1 MIEEILR
8 IQGYSHS
15 PPAALPALT
24 RIVPA
29 ATTWKQEESV
39 RGPLCAWGYDE
50 VILDSFV
57 TDENERQEAGRDT
70 VSVENP
76 PSGKGVLR
84 PSVLPNM
91 LSLARYLPFLVPERR
106 LFEIGRTFHRVGGWP
121 EERRTVAWMVIPV
134 ADQRAGTPKNVAPTA
149 IPLRPRQRQCFGG
162 SVYTF
167 LGNRR
172 IWRGSLFSPE
182 GVPDSWT
189 STDAWWATW
198 GNWITLP
205 SDSRPPARASAP
217 RWVCPALA

>member
-8 IQGYSHS
+8 IQGYTHS
-15 PPAALPALT
+15 PPAALPALA

-70 VSVENP
+70 ASVENP

-91 LSLARYLPFLVPERR
+91 LSVARFLPFMVPERR

-121 EERRTVAWMVIPV
+121 EERRTVAWMVTNGSGPTSWHAKERR
-134 ADQRAGTPKNVAPTA
+134 AD
-149 IPLRPRQRQCFGG
+149 C
-162 SVYTF
+162 
-167 LGNRR
+167 
-172 IWRGSLFSPE
+172 
-182 GVPDSWT
+182 
-189 STDAWWATW
+189 
-198 GNWITLP
+198 
-205 SDSRPPARASAP
+205 
-217 RWVCPALA
+217 